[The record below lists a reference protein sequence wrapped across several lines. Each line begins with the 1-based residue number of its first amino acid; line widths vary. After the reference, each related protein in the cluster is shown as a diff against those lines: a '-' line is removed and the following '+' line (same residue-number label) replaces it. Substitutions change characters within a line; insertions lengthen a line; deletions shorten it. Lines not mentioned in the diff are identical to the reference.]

1 MDTQFVEKIVH
12 EVKSQGVF
20 DEFRKDSMA
29 DVDTKP
35 AYQNLRKRVE
45 DSVKKFL
52 AQQKWTPEINKNQLR
67 EKLRRHIAESGF
79 LDVGV
84 ERIVDQVVNPK
95 IGSVFQPRIEEIAY
109 KYLGIPPPPKK
120 YEPPPPPLI
129 HPLPPLPMSGQPLK
143 VQTSD
148 LLPNDLEQVSPDSDK
163 ATVKSEEGGD
173 GECDMEIENDNRTQD
188 DDDESP
194 PFEPL
199 GNEEKTVISLKDAIE
214 FNIKTEN
221 KDEAHKKQNQ
231 QSHENVRDTALPTK
245 ENQRSTN
252 CAQENEVLDTDRE
265 TSQSLEA
272 KVSQISQLSSVSND
286 SFPETSKPVLEGS
299 HSQEEAVAANISEE
313 AQMPKFNE
321 NSSET
326 CACAELSKGKEF
338 QLHFDINKDEIKF
351 EGTERKIN
359 TLSRQK
365 SPSPLKGVEPKE
377 IVQEETEKIDE
388 NKSAFKFVAYN
399 NGNGN
404 VEIPAASS
412 TQKSVD
418 SFADDTTSSA
428 PLVIASDAEV
438 GFKEKE
444 TLTEH
449 RLPLKTTKGQMS
461 GNASTPVTTGVQNI
475 MTSPL
480 TDQVRGSEYCSTK
493 HSSSSSSR
501 HKKHAKEH
509 RRSHDKE
516 RDSHRH
522 SSKVSKDER
531 SKDKYHHRSSS
542 SGSSSHNK
550 HISSKTKHSSS
561 ATHKDNSKHL
571 KHSLSLSIEKDKQR
585 YNQYKESSCSS
596 TTSSKRSERK
606 DDHSE
611 VKTKLTKRKSTDSND
626 ENGKSSGTYGTQ
638 TLLSKPG
645 NQVTSSS
652 AKSKPK
658 PNGDTKK
665 TSTTKTNAKTS
676 DLNESEVHREHHN
689 KVVILNDIL
698 ENPQTNFI
706 ALDVRTSSN
715 TGAQVTVSTNKTELL
730 ASSTSFN
737 PSIEVPIEKENEINE
752 NSPSDLLFFEE
763 RVQQFSERLKLLD
776 VVIDSCR
783 RSISKFRFDPS
794 EREYNERF
802 FLSDDDELHNN
813 NNHHAGGYLIKKM
826 EYNYSTIR
834 IDNKTLQQQFEPTPC
849 KHFKLNEVDKCTV
862 TVKTSPISSD
872 SGSFNSK
879 ENENV
884 DKNETGIESNS
895 KSVHLKD
902 RLKTVQKL
910 TQQQRYTSE
919 DLYKPR
925 PILGQRSRRRGMM
938 DTVL

>member
-52 AQQKWTPEINKNQLR
+52 AEQKWQPEINKNQLR

-95 IGSVFQPRIEEIAY
+95 IGSIFQPRIEEIAY
-109 KYLGIPPPPKK
+109 KYLGIPPKK
-120 YEPPPPPLI
+120 YEPPPPPLM
-129 HPLPPLPMSGQPLK
+129 HPLPPLPMGGQPLK

-163 ATVKSEEGGD
+163 ATVKSEGQGE

-199 GNEEKTVISLKDAIE
+199 GNEEKLITSLKREKE
-214 FNIKTEN
+214 FDIKTEI
-221 KDEAHKKQNQ
+221 KEEAEIKQSQ
-231 QSHENVRDTALPTK
+231 QIKENVQDIALPAK
-245 ENQRSTN
+245 ANQRLVT
-252 CAQENEVLDTDRE
+252 CAQENEIIDTDRE

-286 SFPETSKPVLEGS
+286 SFSEASKVVIEGS

-326 CACAELSKGKEF
+326 FVSAEISKGKEF
-338 QLHFDINKDEIKF
+338 QLHFDIKKDEIKF
-351 EGTERKIN
+351 EGTERNIN
-359 TLSRQK
+359 TLNRQN
-365 SPSPLKGVEPKE
+365 SPSPLKGGESKE
-377 IVQEETEKIDE
+377 TAQEENDKIQQS
-388 NKSAFKFVAYN
+388 KSAFKFVAYN
-399 NGNGN
+399 SSNSN
-404 VEIPAASS
+404 VEQPAASS

-438 GFKEKE
+438 GFKDKE
-444 TLTEH
+444 IIVEH
-449 RLPLKTTKGQMS
+449 KSSPKTAKEQMS
-461 GNASTPVTTGVQNI
+461 CNTSTTTTTEIQNT
-475 MTSPL
+475 MTSPVINHVG
-480 TDQVRGSEYCSTK
+480 DKEYFSTK
-493 HSSSSSSR
+493 YSSSLSSKY
-501 HKKHAKEH
+501 KKHAKEH

-516 RDSHRH
+516 RDHRH
-522 SSKVSKDER
+522 SHSSKDSKDER
-531 SKDKYHHRSSS
+531 SKDRYHHRSSS
-542 SGSSSHNK
+542 SGSSGHNK
-550 HISSKTKHSSS
+550 HSSSKTKHSSS
-561 ATHKDNSKHL
+561 SATRKDSSKNSKHSS
-571 KHSLSLSIEKDKQR
+571 SLSTEKDKQR
-585 YNQYKESSCSS
+585 YHQYKESSCSS

-611 VKTKLTKRKSTDSND
+611 VKTKLIKRKSTDSND
-626 ENGKSSGTYGTQ
+626 DNDKSSGTYGTPSVP
-638 TLLSKPG
+638 SKPS
-645 NQVTSSS
+645 NQATSSS
-652 AKSKPK
+652 GKSKPRS
-658 PNGDTKK
+658 NSDTKK

-676 DLNESEVHREHHN
+676 ALSEPELRHEHQN

-706 ALDVRTSSN
+706 DLDVRTSSEA
-715 TGAQVTVSTNKTELL
+715 GVHVTVSTKKAEIVTSQSFK
-730 ASSTSFN
+730 SSVQVS
-737 PSIEVPIEKENEINE
+737 SEKDNEINE
-752 NSPSDLLFFEE
+752 KFSSDLFFFED
-763 RVQQFSERLKLLD
+763 RLQQFNERLKLLD
-776 VVIDSCR
+776 VVIDSYR
-783 RSISKFRFDPS
+783 RSINNFRFDPA
-794 EREYNERF
+794 EREYSERF
-802 FLSDDDELHNN
+802 FLSHDDELHNN
-813 NNHHAGGYLIKKM
+813 NNRYLIKKVGQ
-826 EYNYSTIR
+826 NYSTIHV
-834 IDNKTLQQQFEPTPC
+834 DNTALQQQLETTPC
-849 KHFKLNEVDKCTV
+849 KRFKLNEVDKCTV
-862 TVKTSPISSD
+862 TAKTSPISSD
-872 SGSFNSK
+872 SGSINSK
-879 ENENV
+879 ENEIV
-884 DKNETGIESNS
+884 DKNKTGVESNS

-925 PILGQRSRRRGMM
+925 PILGQRSRRRGVM